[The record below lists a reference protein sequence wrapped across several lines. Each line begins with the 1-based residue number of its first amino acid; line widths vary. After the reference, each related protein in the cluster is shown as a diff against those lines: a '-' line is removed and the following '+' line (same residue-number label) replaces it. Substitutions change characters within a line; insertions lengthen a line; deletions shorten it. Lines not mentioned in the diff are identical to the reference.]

1 VHVFLL
7 STMAGV
13 TMSFHFVGNA
23 AALPNNL
30 VAGEVVKPDAA
41 VNCPGK
47 QTHKL
52 SEVASTTTRNWLG
65 FGFCCLNGRDNRSE
79 PRRHH
84 ALLISRTGCETPF
97 AQSSRCVVSSY

>member
-41 VNCPGK
+41 VNRPGK
-47 QTHKL
+47 QAHKL

-65 FGFCCLNGRDNRSE
+65 FVCFLTYLVAVVLLTPDFQVRFRNAPQRCAV
-79 PRRHH
+79 RR
-84 ALLISRTGCETPF
+84 ARATT
-97 AQSSRCVVSSY
+97 